1 VCLIEK
7 NPMLE
12 KDVTEAGIQYSIL
25 TKKRLRLGVKK
36 GLIELERQ
44 NWISRKELETFSKT
58 LYIYTNV
65 A

>member
-1 VCLIEK
+1 
-7 NPMLE
+7 MLE